1 MEVSLPKMQFATWF
15 KDTSLELSENKATVV
30 VANSFSKS
38 WLESHH
44 AKQILDCIQKQRK
57 DTLSLDFKVKKQDQ
71 AQRTALELES
81 KSKKIESKAND
92 EAIVIKKAVPQSS
105 LNASYTFDNFIVGNN
120 SALAYAVA
128 KEAASHPGK
137 KHNPLFIYGGV
148 GLGKTHLAQ
157 AVGHE
162 ILEKNS
168 QKKIVYVSCETFTND
183 FIAAIAGKRM
193 SQFKKNYRDAD
204 VLIVD
209 DIQFLSAKE
218 GSQEEFFHTYNTL
231 HQNSRQ
237 IILTADKIPQAI
249 PALEPRLQSRFGAGI
264 VVDLQPPNLE
274 TRIAIL
280 QEKSKEK
287 KVVFP
292 DNVLEH
298 LAKNI
303 SSNIRELEGALN
315 RLATFC
321 EFNCISPSIS
331 IVNSALG
338 DFISSKNRTVDSTK
352 IISCVCKFYNI
363 EKDDLLG
370 KARKRELVL
379 PRQIAIY
386 LIREQTNK
394 SLPEIGKIFGGK
406 DHTTILHAQKKIE
419 SSVLSDGSLK
429 SDIEQIRQNVLSIN

>member
-15 KDTSLELSENKATVV
+15 KDTSLEINGDTASII

-38 WLESHH
+38 WLQNHH
-44 AKQILDCIQKQRK
+44 AKDILEAIQKQEK
-57 DTLSLDFKVKKQDQ
+57 SVSSLEFTVKKQDQ
-71 AQRTALELES
+71 TQRMTLELS
-81 KSKKIESKAND
+81 P
-92 EAIVIKKAVPQSS
+92 KKAPKSPAETPPVPAKAVIQPT

-128 KEAASHPGK
+128 KEAATHPGK

-162 ILEKNS
+162 ILGKDS
-168 QKKIVYVSCETFTND
+168 SKKIVYVSCETFTND
-183 FIAAIAGKRM
+183 FIAAIAGKKM

-321 EFNCISPSIS
+321 EFNCVSPSIS

-338 DFISSKNRTVDSTK
+338 DFISSNNRTVDSSK
-352 IISCVCKFYNI
+352 IISCVCKYYSI
-363 EKDDLLG
+363 GKDDLLG
-370 KARKRELVL
+370 RARKKELVL
-379 PRQIAIY
+379 PRQIAIF

-419 SSVLSDGSLK
+419 SSVLIDSSLK

>member
-1 MEVSLPKMQFATWF
+1 MQFATWF
-15 KDTSLELSENKATVV
+15 KGTSFAREGNLGIVY
-30 VANSFSKS
+30 VANSFGKS

-44 AKQILDCIQKQRK
+44 RQDILSALTKVNAGIDDI
-57 DTLSLDFKVKKQDQ
+57 DFKIKKNDQTQRIALEVPVKKDKV
-71 AQRTALELES
+71 E
-81 KSKKIESKAND
+81 
-92 EAIVIKKAVPQSS
+92 KKADHPLPKGFDPTS
-105 LNASYTFDNFIVGNN
+105 TFDTFVVGNN

-128 KEAASHPGK
+128 KEAASHPGT

-162 ILEKNS
+162 ILQKNPN
-168 QKKIVYVSCETFTND
+168 KKIVYVSCETFTND
-183 FIAAIAGKRM
+183 FIAAIAGKKMNEFKRM
-193 SQFKKNYRDAD
+193 YRDAD
-204 VLIVD
+204 MLIVD

-218 GSQEEFFHTYNTL
+218 GSQEEFFHTYNAL

-237 IILTADKIPQAI
+237 IIMTADKIPQAI
-249 PALEPRLQSRFGAGI
+249 PALEPRLASRFGSGI

-280 QEKSKEK
+280 QEKCKEK
-287 KVVFP
+287 NIPFP
-292 DNVLEH
+292 DSVLEYI
-298 LAKNI
+298 AKNI

-321 EFNCISPSIS
+321 EFRGVPPSVS
-331 IVNSALG
+331 VATEALG
-338 DFISSKNRTVDSTK
+338 EFVISNNRSIDTAR
-352 IISCVCKFYNI
+352 IIRCVCKYYQT
-363 EKDDLLG
+363 ERGDLVG

-379 PRQIAIY
+379 PRQVAIF

-406 DHTTILHAQKKIE
+406 DHSTILHSQKKIE
-419 SSVLSDGSLK
+419 SELNQDSQLK
-429 SDIEQIRQNVLSIN
+429 SDIEKIRQDIFTIDK